1 MSSISIGSLTTL
13 NLRSLNVPIGWLR
26 GACTSSRRSPAAQK
40 SVLVAS
46 IVSLVEVPDSLY
58 SAERHMSSLSSIKDH
73 RYRIRSS
80 EAPSNYP
87 LR

>member
-26 GACTSSRRSPAAQK
+26 GACTSSPAAQK